1 MLVINTIK
9 MRITP
14 AVFHLYGCFV
24 HNYVAYCKSKR
35 FLSLI
40 RSLVE
45 AAVFE
50 IDTRI
55 GISDTGVDNIAL
67 MPVLRPLP
75 WR

>member
-1 MLVINTIK
+1 

-14 AVFHLYGCFV
+14 AAFHLRGCFV
-24 HNYVAYCKSKR
+24 HNYVIHCKPKR
-35 FLSLI
+35 FLPVI
-40 RSLVE
+40 GSLVE

-55 GISDTGVDNIAL
+55 GSPDAGVNNIAF
-67 MPVLRPLP
+67 MPVLQPLP

>member
-1 MLVINTIK
+1 
-9 MRITP
+9 MRIVSAHFIYA
-14 AVFHLYGCFV
+14 AVFV
-24 HNYVAYCKSKR
+24 HNYVAYCKSKHY
-35 FLSLI
+35 LPVI

-45 AAVFE
+45 TAVFE

-55 GISDTGVDNIAL
+55 GSPDAGVNNIAF